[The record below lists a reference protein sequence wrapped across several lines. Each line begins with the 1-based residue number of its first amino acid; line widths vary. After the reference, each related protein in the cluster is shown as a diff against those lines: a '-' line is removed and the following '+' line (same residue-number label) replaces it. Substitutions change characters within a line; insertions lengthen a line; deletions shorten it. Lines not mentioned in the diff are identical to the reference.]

1 MIHQAQNSKDDDRD
15 REFKARARESID
27 RAIAHSTDALVF
39 IGGNSQGCNIR
50 QKAIFDLVNE
60 CHEKGI
66 KAYWYKTPHNARL
79 DITDQIIPG
88 LSYILVDFDIMS
100 ISDSIVQS
108 ALDTVTS

>member
-1 MIHQAQNSKDDDRD
+1 MNNALDNNNNRD
-15 REFKARARESID
+15 REFKERAKESIAK
-27 RAIAHSTDALVF
+27 AIAYDTDALVF
-39 IGGNSQGCNIR
+39 IGGNAQGCNIR

-60 CHEKGI
+60 CHQKGI

-100 ISDSIVQS
+100 ISDPITQS
-108 ALDTVTS
+108 AVNPSVN